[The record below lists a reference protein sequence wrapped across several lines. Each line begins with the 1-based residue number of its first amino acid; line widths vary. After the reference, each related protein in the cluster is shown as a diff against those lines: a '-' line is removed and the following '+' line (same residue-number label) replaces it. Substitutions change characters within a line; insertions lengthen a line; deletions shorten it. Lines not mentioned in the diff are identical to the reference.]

1 MRRLYVLE
9 QGEITALLFP
19 PGVDVGRGE
28 LIAGLRQ
35 LRESFTEA
43 AEGRSLLEVEAPVGL
58 IFWDLAEF
66 FALTPRERIEAL
78 GAPLYGQLKTF
89 VEGL

>member
-1 MRRLYVLE
+1 MLDHGDITTLLYPL
-9 QGEITALLFP
+9 
-19 PGVDVGRGE
+19 GVDVGRGE

-58 IFWDLAEF
+58 IFWDLTEF

-78 GAPLYGQLKTF
+78 GALLYGQIRTF
-89 VEGL
+89 LEGS

>member
-1 MRRLYVLE
+1 MLE
-9 QGEITALLFP
+9 QGEITTLLYQ
-19 PGVDVGRGE
+19 PGVDIGRGE

-43 AEGRSLLEVEAPVGL
+43 AEGQSLLEVEVPVGL
-58 IFWDLAEF
+58 IFWDFTEF